1 MKKGTYVH
9 QADALKA
16 YWKSQDRKI
25 RELESYV
32 TRGGS
37 FPPELT
43 QAVEE
48 FQRSGMTAYEQM
60 MRGQQIL
67 QSYLAD
73 TRMAASAQPLA
84 PSVAA
89 EKANANPWAN
99 EVIDSIDLN
108 DPETIKRREIRL
120 TVCDDTPRGKS
131 ALPESGIILML
142 GEEDAYAKA
151 LKAYLRDHGLQVR
164 LIQSFLDE
172 AEAEAHVAAAAQEGE
187 VAGLVVLGN
196 KYYSAEDRDR
206 YYDYIM
212 TIVALVRR
220 IVIHIRAQKT
230 DRKYL
235 FLFNTFLDG
244 KLGMTGKSEFYHYG
258 TLNGMAK
265 CIAIELY
272 SSVYV
277 KEIDFAPDME
287 TDTMISYLDDELRCH
302 ELLHEVGRTAD
313 GKRHRLTSVLTKS
326 VVTENLCPLQEEDVL
341 LVSGGSRGVTSSC
354 IYELARRVKCTL
366 VILGRAA
373 ILEEYNDDA
382 ETANITDTREMKI
395 LIAKR
400 FKAQGYM
407 GSPAAVEKKAKGIL
421 AQRDMMKTF
430 DKIRSTGNRMFYYSC
445 DVNDR
450 EGMKETIDKIQKEV
464 GKITGVVHGAG
475 VVADAKIWHMDMKA
489 FRRAFDPKYKGL
501 NNIMDHVDKESLK
514 TLVMFS
520 SVSGYFGNDGQI
532 NYVAGNEYMDKYAY
546 YIRDRFPNCRAV
558 AINWGAWNGGM
569 VNLDSMYIDA
579 LKERGYILI
588 PLEVGA
594 NYFANDFL
602 MGLPSTQIL
611 INNTGEPAIRTVEG
625 VLK

>member
-1 MKKGTYVH
+1 MKQKV
-9 QADALKA
+9 DALDA
-16 YWKSQDRKI
+16 YWKSQDQKI
-25 RELESYV
+25 RQLEKFV
-32 TRGGS
+32 AQNGS
-37 FPPELT
+37 FSQELT
-43 QAVEE
+43 HAVEE

-60 MRGQQIL
+60 MLGQQIL

-73 TRMAASAQPLA
+73 TRTAASVQPMA
-84 PSVAA
+84 RSMTT
-89 EKANANPWAN
+89 ERANTNPWAN
-99 EVIDSIDLN
+99 EIIDAIDMN

-120 TVCDDTPRGKS
+120 TECEDTPRGKS
-131 ALPESGIILML
+131 ALPESGILLML
-142 GEEDAYAKA
+142 GEEDAYTKA
-151 LKAYLRDHGLQVR
+151 LKAYLLNRGLQIR
-164 LIQSFLDE
+164 HIRSFLDE
-172 AEAEAHVAAAAQEGE
+172 AEAEAQVAAAVQEGE

-196 KYYSAEDRDR
+196 KYYSTEDRDR

-212 TIVALVRR
+212 TIAALVRR
-220 IVIHIRAQKT
+220 VVIHIRAQKGS
-230 DRKYL
+230 RQWL

-244 KLGMTGKSEFYHYG
+244 KLGMTGKSEYYYYG

-272 SSVYV
+272 GSVYV
-277 KEIDFAPDME
+277 KEIDFEPGME
-287 TDTMISYLDDELRCH
+287 TDTMIGLLDDELCCH

-326 VVTENLCPLQEEDVL
+326 VVTENLCPIGEEDVL

-354 IYELARRVKCTL
+354 IYELAKRVKCTF
-366 VILGRAA
+366 VILGRAE
-373 ILEEYNDDA
+373 IREEYNDDA
-382 ETANITDTREMKI
+382 ETANITDTKEMKI
-395 LIAKR
+395 LIVKR
-400 FKAQGYM
+400 FKAQGYKA
-407 GSPAAVEKKAKGIL
+407 SPAEVEKKAKAIL
-421 AQRDMMKTF
+421 AQRDMLKTF
-430 DKIRSTGNRMFYYSC
+430 EKIRSTGNRMFYYSC

-450 EGMKETIDKIQKEV
+450 EGMKNTIEKIQKEV

-489 FRRAFDPKYKGL
+489 FRRAFDPKYRGL

-532 NYVAGNEYMDKYAY
+532 NYVAGNEYMDKYAH

-611 INNTGEPAIRTVEG
+611 INNTGEPAIRKVEG
-625 VLK
+625 VLQ

>member
-9 QADALKA
+9 QADALEA
-16 YWKSQDRKI
+16 YWSSQDKKI
-25 RELESYV
+25 KQLESFV
-32 TRGGS
+32 AQGGS
-37 FPPELT
+37 FSTELT
-43 QAVEE
+43 QALGE
-48 FQRSGMTAYEQM
+48 FQRSGMNAYEQM

-67 QSYLAD
+67 QSYLDD
-73 TRMAASAQPLA
+73 TWVAASAQPMTR
-84 PSVAA
+84 SVVAD
-89 EKANANPWAN
+89 KVKSNPWAN
-99 EVIDSIDLN
+99 DIIDSIDLN
-108 DPETIKRREIRL
+108 DPETIKRLEIQL
-120 TVCDDTPRGKS
+120 TQCEDTPRGKN
-131 ALPESGIILML
+131 ALPENGIILML
-142 GEEDAYAKA
+142 GDEDAYGKA
-151 LKAYLRDHGLQVR
+151 LKKYLQDHGLK
-164 LIQSFLDE
+164 ICHIHNFLDE
-172 AEAEAHVAAAAQEGE
+172 AEAEARVAAAAQEGE
-187 VAGLVVLGN
+187 IAGLVVLGN
-196 KYYSAEDRDR
+196 KYYSAEDRDL
-206 YYDYIM
+206 YYDYIL
-212 TIVALVRR
+212 TIAALVKRF
-220 IVIHIRAQKT
+220 VIYIRAQKT
-230 DRKYL
+230 DRQWL

-244 KLGMTGKSEFYHYG
+244 KLGTTGKSEHYHYG

-272 SSVYV
+272 GSVYV

-302 ELLHEVGRTAD
+302 EPLHEVGRTAD
-313 GKRHRLTSVLTKS
+313 GKRHRLTSALTKS
-326 VVTENLCPLQEEDVL
+326 VVTENLCPLREEDVL

-354 IYELARRVKCTL
+354 IYELAKRIKCTL
-366 VILGRAA
+366 VILGRAE
-373 ILEEYNDDA
+373 ILEENNDD
-382 ETANITDTREMKI
+382 EQTAKITDTKDMKI

-400 FKAQGYM
+400 FKATGYK
-407 GSPAAVEKKAKGIL
+407 GSPAAVEKKAKAIL
-421 AQRDMMKTF
+421 SQRDMLKTF

-450 EGMKETIDKIQKEV
+450 EGMKGTIARIQKEV

-475 VVADAKIWHMDMKA
+475 VVADSKIWHMDMKA
-489 FRRAFDPKYKGL
+489 FQRAFDPKYKGL
-501 NNIMDHVDKESLK
+501 NNIMDNVDKESLK

-520 SVSGYFGNDGQI
+520 SVSGYFGNDGQF

-546 YIRDRFPNCRAV
+546 YIREKYPQCRAV

-602 MGLPSTQIL
+602 MGLPSTQVL
-611 INNTGEPAIRTVEG
+611 INNTGKPAIRTVEG